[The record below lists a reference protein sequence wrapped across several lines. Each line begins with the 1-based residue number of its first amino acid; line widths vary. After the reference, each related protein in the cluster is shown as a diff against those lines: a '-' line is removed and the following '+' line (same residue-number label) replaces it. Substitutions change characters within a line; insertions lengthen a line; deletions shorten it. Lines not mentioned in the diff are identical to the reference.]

1 MKKKAIFVMNLI
13 SGTSSKAG
21 VPDLIENNLDKEK
34 FDYEIVVT
42 EYAGHASEIASR
54 AKDNGV
60 DLPEV
65 QNWKWNGGKGNY

>member
-1 MKKKAIFVMNLI
+1 MKKKVIFIINLV

-21 VPDLIENNLDKEK
+21 VPNLIEEHLDKEK
-34 FDYEIVVT
+34 FDYEVAIT

-60 DLPEV
+60 DIVVAMVP
-65 QNWKWNGGKGNY
+65 